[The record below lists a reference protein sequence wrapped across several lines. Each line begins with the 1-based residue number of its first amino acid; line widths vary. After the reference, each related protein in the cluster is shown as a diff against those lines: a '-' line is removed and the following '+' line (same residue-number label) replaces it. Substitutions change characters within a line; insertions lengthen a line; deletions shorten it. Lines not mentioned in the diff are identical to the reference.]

1 MFVITVLQIFTT
13 NIVPILLIM
22 LAGWVLANHFDI
34 DVQSIG
40 KTSFYIFSPALTFR
54 LIYNSDIS
62 ASDSLVVLLAILTVF
77 IGVAV
82 STWTIAKLFRMGRL
96 EMKSLIVSSSGPNM
110 GNYGLS
116 VAAFAFGNVVLEY
129 AAIIMVAGTIIYNLI
144 AALLSEK
151 QMNFKQTLIGLLT
164 IPLLQTSLLALV
176 IRFLNLQ
183 IPLALYRP
191 IDMLSNAA
199 IPTLLVILGIH
210 LQSLKL
216 KNITLSLW
224 VGIGVRLILSPLLA
238 ILTALCF
245 PLSHDAKVALAL
257 QLAMPSAVMTTILA
271 SEYELDT
278 NMVSSMVVAT
288 TLISPLTVSMVI
300 WFLQHGGV

>member
-1 MFVITVLQIFTT
+1 MFIITVLQIFTT

-22 LAGWVLANHFDI
+22 LAGWALARHFDV

-40 KTSFYIFSPALTFR
+40 KASFYIFSPALTFR

-62 ASDSLVVLLAILTVF
+62 ASDSLAVLLAILAVF
-77 IGVAV
+77 TGVAL
-82 STWTIAKLFRMGRL
+82 STWLIAKLLRIGRL
-96 EMKSLIVSSSGPNM
+96 ETKSLIVSSSGPNM

-116 VAAFAFGNVVLEY
+116 VAAFAFGDVVLEY

-144 AALLSEK
+144 AALLSER
-151 QMNFKQTLIGLLT
+151 QTNFRQTATGLLM

-176 IRFLNLQ
+176 VRLLQVQ

-191 IDMLSNAA
+191 IEMLSNAA
-199 IPTLLVILGIH
+199 IPTLLIILGIH

-216 KNITLSLW
+216 RNINLSLI
-224 VGIGVRLILSPLLA
+224 VGMGMRLIFSPVLA
-238 ILTALCF
+238 ILIALWF
-245 PLSHDAKVALAL
+245 PLSHFARVALAL

-278 NMVSSMVVAT
+278 NLVSSMVVAT
-288 TLISPLTVSMVI
+288 TLISPITVSMVI
-300 WFLQHGGV
+300 WFLQHGGL

>member
-1 MFVITVLQIFTT
+1 MFLVTIAQIFVT
-13 NIVPILLIM
+13 NIMPILLIM
-22 LAGWVLANHFDI
+22 LAGWALANRFKL

-62 ASDSLVVLLAILTVF
+62 TSDGIVLLLALLVVFTAVATSTWIISNLLGVDRKAIKSLV
-77 IGVAV
+77 
-82 STWTIAKLFRMGRL
+82 
-96 EMKSLIVSSSGPNM
+96 VSSSGPNM

-116 VAAFAFGNVVLEY
+116 VAAFAFGDTVLQY
-129 AAIIMVAGTIIYNLI
+129 AAIIMVAGTVIYNLI

-151 QMNFKQTLIGLLT
+151 EKDFKQTLLGLLK
-164 IPLLQTSLLALV
+164 IPLLQTSLLALI
-176 IRFLNLQ
+176 IRLLQWQ
-183 IPLALYRP
+183 IPLAFYRP
-191 IDMLSNAA
+191 IEMLSNAA

-216 KNITLSLW
+216 KSINRSLW
-224 VGIGVRLILSPLLA
+224 MGIIMRLVWSPIVAVLISLL
-238 ILTALCF
+238 F
-245 PLSHDAKVALAL
+245 PLSHNAKIAVVL

-278 NMVSSMVVAT
+278 NLVSSMVVAT
-288 TLISPLTVSMVI
+288 TLISPLTVSIVI
-300 WFLQHGGV
+300 WFLQRGVL